1 MRSNENLPVYS
12 LQAFSAPERRS
23 QQFQLEVFDAHR
35 HFGVKYP
42 HRHDFFEVLFLM
54 KGTGIHVIDGNP
66 YKITPPCIFFMSP
79 GQVHRLELSNDISG
93 FIYIFSPEFYLLNQ
107 SNPNRLIEFPFYFT
121 LKQVNPPLVLKTRRD
136 IDFFEFLFNR
146 GVEEASRK
154 EGYPIGVLRS
164 LLDLILTKCAD
175 LYPTGSDYVV
185 KGKGHLLVKRFYQL
199 VEEHF
204 RENIPVSHYA
214 QELAVTPN
222 HLTQTIKQLT
232 GKTSTAIIKSKQL
245 IEIKRLLVNTN
256 LAIAEIAD
264 RLNFSDQSYFTK
276 FFKHETGMSP
286 LAYRNN
292 RIRKQ

>member
-1 MRSNENLPVYS
+1 MGSKENLPVYS
-12 LQAFSAPERRS
+12 LQAFSAPEKRS

-54 KGTGIHVIDGNP
+54 NGTGIHVIDGNP
-66 YKITPPCIFFMSP
+66 YEITPPCIFFMSP
-79 GQVHRLELSNDISG
+79 GQAHWLELSNDISG

-121 LKQVNPPLVLKTRRD
+121 LKQVNPPLVLKTPGD
-136 IDFFEFLFNR
+136 IDFFDFLFTR
-146 GVEEASRK
+146 GAEEAVRK
-154 EGYPIGVLRS
+154 EGYSIEILRS

-175 LYPTGSDYVV
+175 LYPAGDDYVA
-185 KGKGHLLVKRFYQL
+185 KGKGHLLVKRFFQL

-204 RENIPVSHYA
+204 RENIAVSQYA
-214 QELAVTPN
+214 QKLAVTPN

-232 GKTSTAIIKSKQL
+232 GKTSTGIIKSKQL

-256 LAIAEIAD
+256 LTIAEIAD

-276 FFKHETGMSP
+276 FFKHETSMSP